1 MKAVAKKVTP
11 KQEGKFRLTYAT
23 MFNPPEKMHTDFDK
37 AVAKFRAE
45 MGKDVPMLING
56 EDRFIEAK
64 FEDRSPINTEWLLGT
79 FQKGGVAEG
88 QEALAAAKAAAPKW
102 AATEVAGS
110 REDSAPRGRAD
121 REAPVR
127 NRRGRGAWRS
137 ARTAWKRWATC
148 RKPPI

>member
-1 MKAVAKKVTP
+1 
-11 KQEGKFRLTYAT
+11 

-37 AVAKFRAE
+37 AVANFRAE

-56 EDRFIEAK
+56 EDRFSEAK

-88 QEALAAAKAAAPKW
+88 QAALAAAKAAAPKW
-102 AATEVAGS
+102 AAPKWQDRVKILRRPPRRS
-110 REDSAPRGRAD
+110 RSGCTRSARSWR
-121 REAPVR
+121 
-127 NRRGRGAWRS
+127 WRS

-148 RKPPI
+148 RRPPT